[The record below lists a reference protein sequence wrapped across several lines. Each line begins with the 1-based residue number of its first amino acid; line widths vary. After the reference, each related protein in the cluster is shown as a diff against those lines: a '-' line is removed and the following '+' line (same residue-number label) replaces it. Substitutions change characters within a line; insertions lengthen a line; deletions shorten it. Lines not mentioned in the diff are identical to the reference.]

1 MLSARLARN
10 VLLIVAGA
18 SLAAGTSAG
27 EDDIGAW
34 LERMT
39 HSAHTL
45 NYDGVFVYSH
55 GNSLNAMRI
64 IHGVLP
70 EGLERERLVSLN
82 GPPREVLRDNKLVT
96 CILSDDRSVLVGKS
110 RSGAPFPPTLPGR
123 VNELRELY
131 SIEQGESGRV
141 AGRAATQV
149 VIAPRDGYRY
159 GHRIWMD
166 SDTGLLLMSEMLDE
180 NNQVVE
186 QFMYTEINYLDEVPE
201 HLFESA
207 ISGEEFT
214 LHQSRADEHAG
225 DAAPASAWRAEHL
238 PPGFGL
244 DARRVHS
251 GAAGAD
257 MPMEQL
263 VFTDGLASVSVFVEP
278 PGAQKDDMMGVAR
291 MGAVNT
297 YGRIHDEHYIT
308 VVGEV
313 PAATVKL
320 IGDSM
325 RRGDAP

>member
-1 MLSARLARN
+1 MLSARVTRRAFLT
-10 VLLIVAGA
+10 LAGA
-18 SLAAGTSAG
+18 SFAAAAVASEG
-27 EDDIGAW
+27 DIGAW

-96 CILSDDRSVLVGKS
+96 CILSDDRSVFVGKS

-131 SIEQGESGRV
+131 SIELGEPGRV
-141 AGRAATQV
+141 AGRAVTQV

-180 NNQVVE
+180 HNQVVE
-186 QFMYTEINYLDEVPE
+186 QFMYTEINYLEEVPE

-207 ISGEEFT
+207 ISGKEYT
-214 LHQSRADEHAG
+214 LHQSRAEEN
-225 DAAPASAWRAEHL
+225 AAEAQPDSAWRAESL
-238 PPGFGL
+238 PAGFGL
-244 DARRVHS
+244 DARRMHRV
-251 GAAGAD
+251 AD
-257 MPMEQL
+257 AETPMEQL

-278 PGAQKDDMMGVAR
+278 AGAHRDDMLGVAR

-297 YGRIHDEHYIT
+297 YGRVYDDHYIT

-320 IGDSM
+320 IGESM
-325 RRGDAP
+325 SRSGSP